1 MVVLAS
7 NPPKGYTTRAGLAEL
22 IGIGD
27 SGLKKILTGK
37 ETQYNKKFRD
47 F

>member
-27 SGLKKILTGK
+27 SGLKKNTC
-37 ETQYNKKFRD
+37 R
-47 F
+47 